1 MNNITSEVIDNF
13 KLLLNEMSHSG
24 FLLKMIIL
32 FIIYL
37 FSNYIFDRINNED
50 LIRTFIQNP
59 TMTIQIPNNTTF
71 KILITIF
78 MVIISH
84 FTYILFIKPIIYKN
98 KDNI

>member
-1 MNNITSEVIDNF
+1 MNNVTSEVIENL
-13 KLLLNEMSHSG
+13 KLLLNRMSNSG
-24 FLLKMIIL
+24 FLLKIIIL

-50 LIRTFIQNP
+50 LIKTFIQKP
-59 TMTIQIPNNTTF
+59 TITVQISNTTF

-78 MVIISH
+78 MGITSH